1 MSKEIKKKDED
12 KIGWMDIEDLAR
24 VVCNCSEDDEREEIE
39 DAVFRKFDISLEQ
52 FESVVEALW
61 PIMDMGISPITDTPF
76 MGFSDKASR
85 AWVIKKDI
93 SKQFLASVIQW
104 CGGNDIKKGD
114 SGMSREVN
122 HIKPDGTMA
131 YEITITKP

>member
-12 KIGWMDIEDLAR
+12 KIDWRDIEDLAR
-24 VVCNCSEDDEREEIE
+24 VVSNCSEEDERDEIE

-61 PIMDMGISPITDTPF
+61 SIMDMGISPITDTPF

-85 AWVIKKDI
+85 AWIIKKNI
-93 SKQFLASVIQW
+93 SNQFVASVIQW
-104 CGGNDIKKGD
+104 CGGNEMGE
-114 SGMSREVN
+114 SNGMVREVN
-122 HIKPDGTMA
+122 HITPDGTTA